1 MADLWCDST
10 ESIDNQSLLEVG
22 LGFGGEGFFHGLDG
36 IEGGRWLGWFFS
48 LARSYLWPGYVG
60 DVDEYVGLKRG
71 QLTWLKPNL
80 HHNQYNDTVNGE

>member
-22 LGFGGEGFFHGLDG
+22 LGFGGEGFFTVLTGLG
-36 IEGGRWLGWFFS
+36 AGGGSVGFS
-48 LARSYLWPGYVG
+48 ALRGVTFGRVTWVMSM
-60 DVDEYVGLKRG
+60 VGLKRG

-80 HHNQYNDTVNGE
+80 HHNQYDDAV